1 MNDRN
6 NVIRFDYGRGSCRKA
21 PAYSYLGGNEMP
33 RVNRKS
39 SLGHWYAPVYAPEYP
54 RDPPKPHGCTR
65 FVRCKG
71 CPYPGH
77 GFVCW
82 QGEDTCLRTRMSEIN
97 GLEENEDDDSS
108 GTE

>member
-1 MNDRN
+1 
-6 NVIRFDYGRGSCRKA
+6 
-21 PAYSYLGGNEMP
+21 MP

-39 SLGHWYAPVYAPEYP
+39 SSGHWYAPVYAPEYP

-77 GFVCW
+77 GFVYW
-82 QGEDTCLRTRMSEIN
+82 QGEDTCLRTRMNEIN